1 MQGDVSLVVDTNLF
15 HECLSLDAQDFP
27 WADLGEFDAIE
38 LLVPDTVQSELDRQ
52 KKDTR
57 PRVRRRAVQA
67 VAWFRDMLRGAARQ
81 HVFRD
86 QGPRVVMR
94 VTAQAPSAA
103 HPDLLDFAVDDD
115 RIVGVAVALKQA
127 DPARDLRVLSHDT
140 RPLAK
145 ADALGLPFEFIPD
158 SWIREPVADDNER
171 EIARLRAVVAE
182 LQSSHPALELAAL
195 GAVDKVL
202 SLARE
207 AYGDLS
213 EQEAA
218 EMRARLSERF
228 AAPAIEAEA
237 AREANTPRPDPFR
250 RKDMTRVLPTPQAIK
265 RYRDHTHPAWIDSCF
280 AHVAG
285 VPTVANALIA
295 PPTVTV
301 TLDNNGYR
309 PAENVRVRFTARGP
323 FLVAPA
329 RDGGYAA
336 TYADLPQLPWPPTD
350 TWLQDGMPVGFATP
364 VDNTLAIRPFNLD
377 ELRHATPARDDEGW
391 YYEEDAPEA
400 PTEFFELECRRF
412 RHGVGPMSF
421 PLLIFPQQS
430 EAVVRGAL
438 EVNVSAGNVGK
449 ALLATFPVNVAT
461 TFESPVAAIDAF
473 LAEQGPIK
481 ALLRARRA

>member
-67 VAWFRDMLRGAARQ
+67 VAWSRDMLRGAARQ